1 MRKLILND
9 GTEYQLDW
17 GYSDRGIANFNIITD
32 SSFTELATE
41 FSNPSATSKII
52 ARFDENQETVHEGF
66 TELRSIS
73 YGGWS
78 SNSVLITLAIPE
90 QIR

>member
-9 GTEYQLDW
+9 GTEYELDW
-17 GYSDRGIANFNIITD
+17 GYSDRGIANFNIITKA
-32 SSFTELATE
+32 SFPELAAE

-78 SNSVLITLAIPE
+78 SNSVLITLATPE
-90 QIR
+90 PIR